1 MGASASLAAT
11 NSSTEISD
19 EEIKKSIKCFHLSK
33 ITRYIRVFRNLENGD
48 ILFLVDDDID
58 STGIEDS
65 MNWQE
70 QNLSRFQQNYLES
83 CSLKILHSS
92 TKKLPTINNIQR
104 STSVEA
110 LQPDPKTQSPTL
122 TPSRSNTTISYLF
135 GLKDAKISPQVSRN
149 VPTTSRLI
157 NEKSNHVN
165 DNLKSSYTSLSP
177 SPNSYQN
184 MSQKDQTE
192 STNNTSSSSDQTLA
206 SLNEDFIEIDQ
217 KLKPVMIDLTLNNH
231 REMKDILAE
240 AIQNFETKMQVNE
253 RITELAKRIYAI
265 KYDNLD
271 KHEIDNLKSDIVTM
285 REALKSNTFEDVR
298 LSNEDSFSIKKQDS
312 KEDFSCIELLSK

>member
-11 NSSTEISD
+11 NSSTDISE

-33 ITRYIRVFRNLENGD
+33 ITRYIRVFRNLDNGD

-58 STGIEDS
+58 AIGIEDS

-92 TKKLPTINNIQR
+92 TKKLLPTINNNQR
-104 STSVEA
+104 SPSVEA
-110 LQPDPKTQSPTL
+110 LQPDPKTQTPT
-122 TPSRSNTTISYLF
+122 RSNTTISYLF
-135 GLKDAKISPQVSRN
+135 GPKDAKISPQVSRN
-149 VPTTSRLI
+149 VPTTSRII

-165 DNLKSSYTSLSP
+165 ENLKSTYNSSSP

-184 MSQKDQTE
+184 MSQKVQTE
-192 STNNTSSSSDQTLA
+192 STNNTSSSDQTLS

-231 REMKDILAE
+231 REMKDMLAD
-240 AIQNFETKMQVNE
+240 AIQNFEIKMQVNN

-285 REALKSNTFEDVR
+285 RETLKSNTFEDVS
-298 LSNEDSFSIKKQDS
+298 LSNEGSFSIKRQDS
-312 KEDFSCIELLSK
+312 KEDFSCVELLSK